1 MSSAHLYHALKA
13 LQEATH
19 NVIQQED
26 LEKVEKTIQTCAIVA
41 AATGIG
47 SGMLPGTGGVVM
59 TVASVA
65 AIWTMYG
72 KINEKLGISISGN
85 ALKSLASAMLTNIIA
100 GAGAYIAA
108 LVATTII
115 SFIPILNFL
124 ALPAEAIIA
133 YVAVF
138 ASGVLYIKFLTKV
151 FKAQGCF
158 VVEEGAKMDQFVKD
172 VIREIDMRSVIND
185 AKQSYDNDK
194 KAGNINNHIVE

>member
-47 SGMLPGTGGVVM
+47 SGMLLGAGGVVM

-138 ASGVLYIKFLTKV
+138 ASGVLYIRFLTKV

>member
-47 SGMLPGTGGVVM
+47 NGMLPGAGGVVM

-108 LVATTII
+108 LVATSII
-115 SFIPILNFL
+115 SFIPILNVL
-124 ALPAEAIIA
+124 AVPAEAIIA

-158 VVEEGAKMDQFVKD
+158 VVEEGAKIDQFVKD

>member
-47 SGMLPGTGGVVM
+47 SGMLPGAGGVVM

-138 ASGVLYIKFLTKV
+138 ASGVLYIRFLTKV
-151 FKAQGCF
+151 FKTQGCF

-185 AKQSYDNDK
+185 AKQSYNNDK

>member
-26 LEKVEKTIQTCAIVA
+26 LVKVEKTIQTCAIVA

-47 SGMLPGTGGVVM
+47 GGMLPGAGGVVM
-59 TVASVA
+59 TAASVA
-65 AIWTMYG
+65 AIWTMYV
-72 KINEKLGISISGN
+72 KINKELGISISGN

-133 YVAVF
+133 YIAVF

-151 FKAQGCF
+151 FNAQGCF
-158 VVEEGAKMDQFVKD
+158 AVEEGATMDQFVKD
-172 VIREIDMRSVIND
+172 VIRETDMRSVIND
-185 AKQSYDNDK
+185 AKKSYDNDK
-194 KAGNINNHIVE
+194 KNGNIK